1 MTEPVTEV
9 TRMLAR
15 YVVGARPGDTPAAV
29 LHEAKRSFLNW
40 IGCAVGGCRHEA
52 VEKAMQVVRDLSGAP
67 RATVIGRRDRLDV
80 VQATLINAMSSLVL
94 DFDDAHSGDKIVLH
108 PAGPVGPAA
117 AALAEQAGSTGQ
129 ELLHAFLL
137 GIEVECRIGNAVYPS
152 DNVGWYLTS
161 TMGAFGAAAC
171 AGRLLR
177 LNEQQMTWAL
187 GLAAAQSAGL
197 RATHGTMTKS
207 FSPGRAASS
216 GVLAALL
223 AAADFTSAEN
233 VVEAPAVGFA
243 DLMGSSER
251 LASVTAGLGERFQVS
266 RNTYKPYACAIGM
279 HPSVAG
285 CLQLRAEH
293 DLTPV
298 QIEKVELQVFP
309 RVIKAN
315 GIRQPKNGLEAKI
328 SLTHAIA
335 AALVEGKA
343 GEQQFVDAKAGDHE
357 VSMLRERI
365 SAVAEPG
372 FGKNEAHVRIHL
384 KDGRTLTT
392 HVEQALGTL
401 ERPMS
406 DRDLELKVSGLAE
419 GVLTSMQTDR
429 LIQHCWELDDL
440 PGMEPLRAAVTPG

>member
-1 MTEPVTEV
+1 MAEPATEI
-9 TRMLAR
+9 TRTLAR
-15 YVVGARPGDTPAAV
+15 YVVDADPGDTPAAV

-40 IGCAVGGCRHEA
+40 IGCAVGGSRHEA
-52 VEKAMQVVRDLSGAP
+52 VEKALRVVGELSGP
-67 RATVIGRRDRLDV
+67 PQATVIGHKDKLDV
-80 VQATLINAMSSLVL
+80 MQAALINAMSSLVL
-94 DFDDAHSGDKIVLH
+94 DFDDAHSGEKIVLH

-117 AALAEQAGSTGQ
+117 IALAERQGATGR

-187 GLAAAQSAGL
+187 GLAAAQAAGL

-233 VVEAPAVGFA
+233 AVEAPALGFA

-293 DLTPV
+293 GLAPA

-309 RVIKAN
+309 RVMKAN

-335 AALVEGKA
+335 VALIDGRA
-343 GEQQFVDAKAGDHE
+343 GEQQFVDAKAVDPA
-357 VSMLRERI
+357 VDKLRERI
-365 SAVAEPG
+365 FAVAEPG
-372 FGKNEAHVRIHL
+372 FGKNEARVRIVL
-384 KDGRTLTT
+384 KDGRELST
-392 HVEQALGTL
+392 HVEQAVGTL

-406 DRDLELKVSGLAE
+406 DRDLELKLAGLAE
-419 GVLTSMQTDR
+419 GVLTSSQVDR
-429 LIQHCWELDDL
+429 LIECCWKLEDL
-440 PGMEPLRAAVTPG
+440 PGTEPLRAAVTPG